1 MREVNASEE
10 QEQESS
16 EWNVR
21 ELSGSEFDELS
32 AASRYGGFQQTSE
45 MAALAQSDG
54 MQTQYVGLV
63 DSHDAPVAGAL
74 VAFSQGRFGVEGS
87 LWLGPLCNGNNRE
100 QMTALTEGLREAAER
115 VHAISLTCWPNQVY
129 CVRDSQGKAM
139 AEPNDEMVREYERLG
154 WKHAGFT
161 RGYDALMN
169 RWNYVKDLR
178 EFSNAGISP
187 TVALITSN
195 AYMMRLETRPSSW
208 WRKCILT
215 AICNPGRK
223 SW

>member
-63 DSHDAPVAGAL
+63 DIRTMLRWLARWWL
-74 VAFSQGRFGVEGS
+74 FRKGVSAWKARYG
-87 LWLGPLCNGNNRE
+87 LARCAMGI
-100 QMTALTEGLREAAER
+100 TESR
-115 VHAISLTCWPNQVY
+115 
-129 CVRDSQGKAM
+129 
-139 AEPNDEMVREYERLG
+139 
-154 WKHAGFT
+154 
-161 RGYDALMN
+161 
-169 RWNYVKDLR
+169 
-178 EFSNAGISP
+178 
-187 TVALITSN
+187 
-195 AYMMRLETRPSSW
+195 
-208 WRKCILT
+208 
-215 AICNPGRK
+215 
-223 SW
+223 

>member
-87 LWLGPLCNGNNRE
+87 LWLGPLCNGNKQRADDRVDRRFARGRRTGSRH
-100 QMTALTEGLREAAER
+100 QPDVLAQPGVLR
-115 VHAISLTCWPNQVY
+115 S
-129 CVRDSQGKAM
+129 
-139 AEPNDEMVREYERLG
+139 
-154 WKHAGFT
+154 
-161 RGYDALMN
+161 
-169 RWNYVKDLR
+169 
-178 EFSNAGISP
+178 
-187 TVALITSN
+187 
-195 AYMMRLETRPSSW
+195 
-208 WRKCILT
+208 
-215 AICNPGRK
+215 
-223 SW
+223 

>member
-178 EFSNAGISP
+178 EFERRRAARFVCEEHAS
-187 TVALITSN
+187 
-195 AYMMRLETRPSSW
+195 
-208 WRKCILT
+208 
-215 AICNPGRK
+215 
-223 SW
+223 

>member
-63 DSHDAPVAGAL
+63 DSHDAPVAGVGGFFARAFRRGRL
-74 VAFSQGRFGVEGS
+74 VMA
-87 LWLGPLCNGNNRE
+87 
-100 QMTALTEGLREAAER
+100 
-115 VHAISLTCWPNQVY
+115 WPVVQW
-129 CVRDSQGKAM
+129 
-139 AEPNDEMVREYERLG
+139 E
-154 WKHAGFT
+154 
-161 RGYDALMN
+161 
-169 RWNYVKDLR
+169 
-178 EFSNAGISP
+178 
-187 TVALITSN
+187 
-195 AYMMRLETRPSSW
+195 
-208 WRKCILT
+208 
-215 AICNPGRK
+215 
-223 SW
+223 

>member
-74 VAFSQGRFGVEGS
+74 VAFRKGVSAWKARYDLARCAMGI
-87 LWLGPLCNGNNRE
+87 
-100 QMTALTEGLREAAER
+100 TESR
-115 VHAISLTCWPNQVY
+115 
-129 CVRDSQGKAM
+129 
-139 AEPNDEMVREYERLG
+139 
-154 WKHAGFT
+154 
-161 RGYDALMN
+161 
-169 RWNYVKDLR
+169 
-178 EFSNAGISP
+178 
-187 TVALITSN
+187 
-195 AYMMRLETRPSSW
+195 
-208 WRKCILT
+208 
-215 AICNPGRK
+215 
-223 SW
+223 

>member
-74 VAFSQGRFGVEGS
+74 VAFSQGVSAWKARYGLARCAMGI
-87 LWLGPLCNGNNRE
+87 
-100 QMTALTEGLREAAER
+100 TESR
-115 VHAISLTCWPNQVY
+115 
-129 CVRDSQGKAM
+129 
-139 AEPNDEMVREYERLG
+139 
-154 WKHAGFT
+154 
-161 RGYDALMN
+161 
-169 RWNYVKDLR
+169 
-178 EFSNAGISP
+178 
-187 TVALITSN
+187 
-195 AYMMRLETRPSSW
+195 
-208 WRKCILT
+208 
-215 AICNPGRK
+215 
-223 SW
+223 

>member
-63 DSHDAPVAGAL
+63 DSPMLRWL
-74 VAFSQGRFGVEGS
+74 VRWWLFRKGVSAWKARYG
-87 LWLGPLCNGNNRE
+87 LARCAMGI
-100 QMTALTEGLREAAER
+100 TESR
-115 VHAISLTCWPNQVY
+115 
-129 CVRDSQGKAM
+129 
-139 AEPNDEMVREYERLG
+139 
-154 WKHAGFT
+154 
-161 RGYDALMN
+161 
-169 RWNYVKDLR
+169 
-178 EFSNAGISP
+178 
-187 TVALITSN
+187 
-195 AYMMRLETRPSSW
+195 
-208 WRKCILT
+208 
-215 AICNPGRK
+215 
-223 SW
+223 

>member
-63 DSHDAPVAGAL
+63 DSHDAPVAG
-74 VAFSQGRFGVEGS
+74 FRKGVSAWKARYG
-87 LWLGPLCNGNNRE
+87 LARCAMGI
-100 QMTALTEGLREAAER
+100 TESR
-115 VHAISLTCWPNQVY
+115 
-129 CVRDSQGKAM
+129 
-139 AEPNDEMVREYERLG
+139 
-154 WKHAGFT
+154 
-161 RGYDALMN
+161 
-169 RWNYVKDLR
+169 
-178 EFSNAGISP
+178 
-187 TVALITSN
+187 
-195 AYMMRLETRPSSW
+195 
-208 WRKCILT
+208 
-215 AICNPGRK
+215 
-223 SW
+223 

>member
-63 DSHDAPVAGAL
+63 DSHDAPMPARWWL
-74 VAFSQGRFGVEGS
+74 FRKGVSAWKARYG
-87 LWLGPLCNGNNRE
+87 LARCAMGI
-100 QMTALTEGLREAAER
+100 TESR
-115 VHAISLTCWPNQVY
+115 
-129 CVRDSQGKAM
+129 
-139 AEPNDEMVREYERLG
+139 
-154 WKHAGFT
+154 
-161 RGYDALMN
+161 
-169 RWNYVKDLR
+169 
-178 EFSNAGISP
+178 
-187 TVALITSN
+187 
-195 AYMMRLETRPSSW
+195 
-208 WRKCILT
+208 
-215 AICNPGRK
+215 
-223 SW
+223 

>member
-1 MREVNASEE
+1 MAREMNASEE
-10 QEQESS
+10 QERESS

-21 ELSGSEFDELS
+21 ELSAGEFDALS
-32 AASRYGGFQQTSE
+32 AASEYGGFQQTSE
-45 MAALAQSDG
+45 MAILAQSEG

-87 LWLGPLCNGNNRE
+87 LWLGPLCNGNDRE
-100 QMTALTEGLREAAER
+100 RMTALTEGLREAAER

-161 RGYDALMN
+161 RGYGSLMN
-169 RWNYVKDLR
+169 R
-178 EFSNAGISP
+178 
-187 TVALITSN
+187 
-195 AYMMRLETRPSSW
+195 
-208 WRKCILT
+208 
-215 AICNPGRK
+215 
-223 SW
+223 

>member
-63 DSHDAPVAGAL
+63 DSARCSGGWRVGGFFAR
-74 VAFSQGRFGVEGS
+74 AFRRGRFV
-87 LWLGPLCNGNNRE
+87 
-100 QMTALTEGLREAAER
+100 MA
-115 VHAISLTCWPNQVY
+115 WPVVQW
-129 CVRDSQGKAM
+129 
-139 AEPNDEMVREYERLG
+139 E
-154 WKHAGFT
+154 
-161 RGYDALMN
+161 
-169 RWNYVKDLR
+169 
-178 EFSNAGISP
+178 
-187 TVALITSN
+187 
-195 AYMMRLETRPSSW
+195 
-208 WRKCILT
+208 
-215 AICNPGRK
+215 
-223 SW
+223 

>member
-63 DSHDAPVAGAL
+63 DSHDARWLARWWL
-74 VAFSQGRFGVEGS
+74 FRKGVSAWKARYG
-87 LWLGPLCNGNNRE
+87 LARCAMGI
-100 QMTALTEGLREAAER
+100 TESR
-115 VHAISLTCWPNQVY
+115 
-129 CVRDSQGKAM
+129 
-139 AEPNDEMVREYERLG
+139 
-154 WKHAGFT
+154 
-161 RGYDALMN
+161 
-169 RWNYVKDLR
+169 
-178 EFSNAGISP
+178 
-187 TVALITSN
+187 
-195 AYMMRLETRPSSW
+195 
-208 WRKCILT
+208 
-215 AICNPGRK
+215 
-223 SW
+223 

>member
-45 MAALAQSDG
+45 MAVLAQSDG

-154 WKHAGFT
+154 LEACWLYPWIRCPDEPLELRQGLERVLERRRAARFVCEEHA
-161 RGYDALMN
+161 
-169 RWNYVKDLR
+169 
-178 EFSNAGISP
+178 S
-187 TVALITSN
+187 
-195 AYMMRLETRPSSW
+195 
-208 WRKCILT
+208 
-215 AICNPGRK
+215 
-223 SW
+223 

>member
-63 DSHDAPVAGAL
+63 DRTMLRWLARWWL
-74 VAFSQGRFGVEGS
+74 FRKGVS
-87 LWLGPLCNGNNRE
+87 AWR
-100 QMTALTEGLREAAER
+100 ARYGLAVVQWE
-115 VHAISLTCWPNQVY
+115 
-129 CVRDSQGKAM
+129 
-139 AEPNDEMVREYERLG
+139 
-154 WKHAGFT
+154 
-161 RGYDALMN
+161 
-169 RWNYVKDLR
+169 
-178 EFSNAGISP
+178 
-187 TVALITSN
+187 
-195 AYMMRLETRPSSW
+195 
-208 WRKCILT
+208 
-215 AICNPGRK
+215 
-223 SW
+223 

>member
-74 VAFSQGRFGVEGS
+74 WLFRKGVSAWKARYG
-87 LWLGPLCNGNNRE
+87 LARCAMGI
-100 QMTALTEGLREAAER
+100 TESR
-115 VHAISLTCWPNQVY
+115 
-129 CVRDSQGKAM
+129 
-139 AEPNDEMVREYERLG
+139 
-154 WKHAGFT
+154 
-161 RGYDALMN
+161 
-169 RWNYVKDLR
+169 
-178 EFSNAGISP
+178 
-187 TVALITSN
+187 
-195 AYMMRLETRPSSW
+195 
-208 WRKCILT
+208 
-215 AICNPGRK
+215 
-223 SW
+223 

>member
-100 QMTALTEGLREAAER
+100 QMTALTKVCARL
-115 VHAISLTCWPNQVY
+115 PN
-129 CVRDSQGKAM
+129 
-139 AEPNDEMVREYERLG
+139 
-154 WKHAGFT
+154 GFT
-161 RGYDALMN
+161 
-169 RWNYVKDLR
+169 
-178 EFSNAGISP
+178 
-187 TVALITSN
+187 
-195 AYMMRLETRPSSW
+195 PS
-208 WRKCILT
+208 
-215 AICNPGRK
+215 A
-223 SW
+223 

>member
-63 DSHDAPVAGAL
+63 IRTMLRWLARWWL
-74 VAFSQGRFGVEGS
+74 FRKGVSAWKARYG
-87 LWLGPLCNGNNRE
+87 LARCAMGI
-100 QMTALTEGLREAAER
+100 TESR
-115 VHAISLTCWPNQVY
+115 
-129 CVRDSQGKAM
+129 
-139 AEPNDEMVREYERLG
+139 
-154 WKHAGFT
+154 
-161 RGYDALMN
+161 
-169 RWNYVKDLR
+169 
-178 EFSNAGISP
+178 
-187 TVALITSN
+187 
-195 AYMMRLETRPSSW
+195 
-208 WRKCILT
+208 
-215 AICNPGRK
+215 
-223 SW
+223 

>member
-63 DSHDAPVAGAL
+63 DRTMLRWLARWWL
-74 VAFSQGRFGVEGS
+74 FRKGVSAWKARYG
-87 LWLGPLCNGNNRE
+87 LARCAMGI
-100 QMTALTEGLREAAER
+100 TESR
-115 VHAISLTCWPNQVY
+115 
-129 CVRDSQGKAM
+129 
-139 AEPNDEMVREYERLG
+139 
-154 WKHAGFT
+154 
-161 RGYDALMN
+161 
-169 RWNYVKDLR
+169 
-178 EFSNAGISP
+178 
-187 TVALITSN
+187 
-195 AYMMRLETRPSSW
+195 
-208 WRKCILT
+208 
-215 AICNPGRK
+215 
-223 SW
+223 